1 MRKIM
6 LVIVT
11 VALVAAVVWWLG
23 GRPSGPEPILH
34 GRDTCA
40 ACRMVITQRGFAA
53 EARDA
58 RGQFQKYDDVGCL
71 VKALAREPRPADVL
85 WVEDQ
90 PSGELVP
97 LAAASVVAGSALT
110 TPMDF
115 GFVAFRERSAA
126 EELMRSR
133 GGRLLTPEELLR
145 EKVGRKH
152 AGP

>member
-1 MRKIM
+1 MRKVTV
-6 LVIVT
+6 LLVSVVIV
-11 VALVAAVVWWLG
+11 AAGAWWVR

-53 EARDA
+53 ESRDA
-58 RGQFQKYDDVGCL
+58 RGRFQKFDDVGCL
-71 VKALAREPRPADVL
+71 VKAIAREPRPLDAL

-97 LAAASVVAGSALT
+97 LSAASVVAGSSLT

-115 GFVAFRERSAA
+115 GFVTFRDRPAA
-126 EELMRSR
+126 EALLESR

-145 EKVGRKH
+145 QTAGRQH